1 MKKKTFFFLLAL
13 AFTAANAT
21 AQQMPDFAKGADISW
36 ITQIEHD
43 ARYQLVNDEGQVI
56 DGFQMM
62 KDCGMNMVRLRVWV
76 KPRPDRRDGQTWCD
90 TRDMVSKAI
99 RAKRAGMRVMLDFH
113 YSNWWADP
121 SKQHVPEEWKDCNI
135 EQLCDS
141 VEMHT
146 KEVLVAMM
154 EAGVEPTW
162 IQVGNEIP
170 TGFMKPL
177 GDATEHPENFA
188 RLFRRGEQTCK
199 RICPNAIT
207 MVHIDNGFMLERTEF
222 ILDILKK
229 YDVHYDMLG
238 WSLYPAMN
246 WLATPPVVD
255 LNWRVKAD
263 QCLANAA
270 KIYSKYGKES
280 MIVEIGIPDDHEQLC
295 KDVIEYMIRNAPEHI
310 HGLVYW
316 EPITT
321 PDFGYSMGA
330 LKQYKDNQYMAN
342 DGFKAFR
349 CTK

>member
-1 MKKKTFFFLLAL
+1 MKKKTFFFSLAL

-76 KPRPDRRDGQTWCD
+76 NPRPDRRDGQTWCD

-229 YDVHYDMLG
+229 FDVHYDMLG

-246 WLATPPVVD
+246 WL
-255 LNWRVKAD
+255 R
-263 QCLANAA
+263 
-270 KIYSKYGKES
+270 G
-280 MIVEIGIPDDHEQLC
+280 
-295 KDVIEYMIRNAPEHI
+295 
-310 HGLVYW
+310 
-316 EPITT
+316 
-321 PDFGYSMGA
+321 
-330 LKQYKDNQYMAN
+330 
-342 DGFKAFR
+342 
-349 CTK
+349 